1 MGLFSEFFSP
11 RGAGGAPASSAKLDG
26 AIDAG
31 TPVNEIDATDPI
43 LASVQHLARAWRKPD
58 SATYLTAGLPLE
70 AGKMTLALVPAAFAR
85 IGVSVANVE
94 RTIAELAEFQLPVLL
109 VGNDG
114 VMLVLA
120 RESRRA
126 YRVYDPRQ
134 NTELV
139 VDAKSL
145 RHKEK
150 RSLMIATPNYE
161 AVQESSGTR
170 FARPGHW
177 MWSAMS
183 GHLRSAVY
191 VLLAAAFINM
201 FAIAFPIFTLNV
213 YDRVLPNSAVSTLW
227 VLAVG
232 LLAVMI
238 FDMVLKLA
246 RGAIIEYVGR
256 TVDFKLSSALF
267 DRVLNT
273 TMDARPASTG
283 AFVNRIAQYEVLRD
297 FFASSTLVLF
307 IDLLFLAVFAYVI
320 SSLVGWLVVF
330 PLLAGVI
337 AIGVTV
343 AIGMLSSRAVK
354 SALSESNARNSIL
367 VEALTGSQTV
377 KAARAEGQMLRRW
390 ETTVLASSETQ
401 HQIKWY
407 QSLATN
413 VTATLSQLS
422 MAAIIIGGVHRFSLG
437 EISMG
442 AIIAAMMLSNRLIAP
457 IGMIS
462 GTLLKTRAAMEAY
475 SSIDAIMK
483 MPDER
488 KGHGGKMARTVT
500 QGRLA
505 FNHVR
510 FAYPGTKSFV
520 LDNLTFAIE
529 PGEKVGIIGRIGS
542 GKTTLGRLIVN
553 FHKPTEGEIIIDGA
567 DIEQFHPA
575 DLRRSVGLVL
585 QDPELFNGSVR
596 ENILLSDP
604 GASDDRLMTAVRK
617 AGVENF
623 VSRHPMGLDM
633 PVGERGIL
641 LSGGQRQAVALART
655 LLVDPRILFLD
666 EPSSSMDLA
675 TERHLIAQLE
685 ASLTPDQTVLIATH
699 RYSLLSLVTR
709 LMVIDNGRL
718 VADGPKNEVLA
729 ALKARGEST

>member
-1 MGLFSEFFSP
+1 MI
-11 RGAGGAPASSAKLDG
+11 LD
-26 AIDAG
+26 
-31 TPVNEIDATDPI
+31 
-43 LASVQHLARAWRKPD
+43 
-58 SATYLTAGLPLE
+58 
-70 AGKMTLALVPAAFAR
+70 
-85 IGVSVANVE
+85 
-94 RTIAELAEFQLPVLL
+94 IA
-109 VGNDG
+109 
-114 VMLVLA
+114 
-120 RESRRA
+120 
-126 YRVYDPRQ
+126 
-134 NTELV
+134 
-139 VDAKSL
+139 
-145 RHKEK
+145 
-150 RSLMIATPNYE
+150 
-161 AVQESSGTR
+161 
-170 FARPGHW
+170 
-177 MWSAMS
+177 
-183 GHLRSAVY
+183 
-191 VLLAAAFINM
+191 
-201 FAIAFPIFTLNV
+201 
-213 YDRVLPNSAVSTLW
+213 
-227 VLAVG
+227 
-232 LLAVMI
+232 
-238 FDMVLKLA
+238 LKLA

-307 IDLLFLAVFAYVI
+307 IDLLFLVVFAYVI
-320 SSLVGWLVVF
+320 ASLVGWLVVF
-330 PLLAGVI
+330 PLVAGII

-343 AIGMLSSRAVK
+343 AIGMLSSPAVK

-367 VEALTGSQTV
+367 VESLTGSQTV

-401 HQIKWY
+401 HKIKWY

-462 GTLLKTRAAMEAY
+462 GTLLKTRSAMEAY
-475 SSIDAIMK
+475 NSIDAIMK

-488 KGHGGKMARTVT
+488 KAHGGKMARTVT
-500 QGRLA
+500 QGRLV
-505 FNHVR
+505 FNRVR
-510 FAYPGTKSFV
+510 FAYPGTKTFV
-520 LDNLTFAIE
+520 LDNLNFSIE

-542 GKTTLGRLIVN
+542 GKTTLGRMIVN

-604 GASDDRLMTAVRK
+604 GAGDDRLMTAVRK
-617 AGVENF
+617 AGVESF
-623 VSRHPMGLDM
+623 TSRHPMGLDM

-675 TERHLIAQLE
+675 TERQLIAQLD

-718 VADGPKNEVLA
+718 VADGPKDEVLA
-729 ALKARGEST
+729 ALKARGENA

>member
-1 MGLFSEFFSP
+1 M
-11 RGAGGAPASSAKLDG
+11 AALDG
-26 AIDAG
+26 IFGGRTPADGQPAHDG
-31 TPVNEIDATDPI
+31 TAVSPIGVEGDATRPQIDPVLVI
-43 LASVQHLARAWRKPD
+43 VQYLARAWRKPD
-58 SATYLTAGLPLE
+58 SQSYLTAGLPL
-70 AGKMTLALVPAAFAR
+70 ADGRMTLDLVPAAFAR
-85 IGVSVANVE
+85 IGVTVAKTDC
-94 RTIAELAEFQLPVLL
+94 RLADLAEFQMPALVDSADGIVVLL
-109 VGNDG
+109 S
-114 VMLVLA
+114 
-120 RESRRA
+120 REGKKSFRIF
-126 YRVYDPRQ
+126 DPRQ
-134 NTELV
+134 GVERVADITPANQ
-139 VDAKSL
+139 
-145 RHKEK
+145 
-150 RSLMIATPNYE
+150 RSVTSVLIVTPNYE

-170 FARPGHW
+170 FARSGHW

-183 GHLRSAVY
+183 GHLKSAVY
-191 VLLAAAFINM
+191 VLLAATFINV

-232 LLAVMI
+232 LLIVMV
-238 FDMVLKLA
+238 FDAVLKLT

-283 AFVNRIAQYEVLRD
+283 AFVNRISQYEVLRE

-307 IDLLFLAVFAYVI
+307 IDLLFLGVFAYVI
-320 SSLVGWLVVF
+320 ASLVGWLVWF
-330 PLLAGVI
+330 PLIAGVI
-337 AIGVTV
+337 AIAITT
-343 AIGMLSSRAVK
+343 AIGALSSKAVK
-354 SALSESNARNSIL
+354 SALSEANARNSIL
-367 VEALTGSQTV
+367 VESLTGSQTV
-377 KAARAEGQMLRRW
+377 KASRAEGQMLRRW

-401 HQIKWY
+401 NKIKWY
-407 QSLATN
+407 QSVATN
-413 VTATLSQLS
+413 MTATLSQLS
-422 MAAIIIGGVHRFSLG
+422 MAAIIIGGVHRFSAG

-457 IGMIS
+457 IAMIS
-462 GTLLKTRAAMEAY
+462 GTLLKSRAAMEAY

-488 KGHGGKMARTVT
+488 KAHGGKMARTVT

-505 FNHVR
+505 FNRVR
-510 FAYPGTKSFV
+510 FAYPGTKTFV
-520 LDNLTFAIE
+520 LDDLNFSIE

-542 GKTTLGRLIVN
+542 GKTTLGRLLVN

-567 DIEQFHPA
+567 DIEQFHPS
-575 DLRRSVGLVL
+575 DLRRGVGLVL

-604 GASDDRLMTAVRK
+604 GASEDRLRDAVQK
-617 AGVENF
+617 AGVESF
-623 VSRHPMGLDM
+623 VSRHPMGLEM
-633 PVGERGIL
+633 PVGERGIF

-655 LLVDPRILFLD
+655 LLVDPKILFLD

-675 TERHLIAQLE
+675 TERQLIGQLE

-718 VADGPKNEVLA
+718 AADGPKAEVLA
-729 ALKARGEST
+729 MLKARGDSA